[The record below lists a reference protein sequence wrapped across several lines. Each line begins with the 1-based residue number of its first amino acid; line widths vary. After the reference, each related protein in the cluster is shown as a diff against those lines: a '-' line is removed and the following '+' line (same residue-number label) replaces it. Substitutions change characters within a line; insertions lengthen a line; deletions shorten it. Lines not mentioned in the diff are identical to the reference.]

1 MKSTWKVFLGFTLL
15 TAAIASAGVIVVGLD
30 DSTAL
35 AQYTAA
41 RNGFTVNEA
50 PDITTGQITLA
61 ARFNP
66 DASQSTAGPVVVI
79 EDGGT
84 SNGTGLYLAGGNLVF
99 MAKGGDG
106 RYALPTSLSDTDFTA
121 GTGGKAM
128 AVSLGAINFGVENKV
143 YVSMDLKGGKLFAS
157 VNGVTSSYIIT
168 GASGTENLD
177 GNRSISFLGV
187 TPLDN
192 PSTPATNEFGW
203 LGGLLEEGNGNN
215 ASTLYPQLFWTNAV
229 AMIQTDGYN
238 NQLGQ
243 VFSTYI
249 PEPATLLLLGLGAAA
264 LRRRN

>member
-1 MKSTWKVFLGFTLL
+1 MKSTWKVSLLVALFTA
-15 TAAIASAGVIVVGLD
+15 TIASAGVIVAGLD

-41 RNGFTVNEA
+41 RNGFTANEA
-50 PDITTGQITLA
+50 PDITTRQITLA

-66 DASQSTAGPVVVI
+66 DVSQSTAGPVVLI

-84 SNGTGLYLAGGNLVF
+84 SNGTGLYLANGNLVF
-99 MAKGGDG
+99 LAKAGDG
-106 RYALPTSLSDTDFTA
+106 RYALPTSLSDTDFTT

-143 YVSMDLKGGKLFAS
+143 YVSMDLIEGKLFAS
-157 VNGVTSSYIIT
+157 VNGVTSFYIIT
-168 GASGTENLD
+168 GATGAENLD

-187 TPLDN
+187 NPLDN
-192 PSTPATNEFGW
+192 PATAATNEYGW

-229 AMIQTDGYN
+229 PMIQTEGYN

-243 VFSTYI
+243 VFATYI